1 MILFRD
7 KKLSNIFSYLKEK
20 NFSELPDLKKAEL
33 NQLYIEGLLLETET
47 DEAKLLN
54 ELFNL
59 VKNDQVIIVF

>member
-1 MILFRD
+1 M
-7 KKLSNIFSYLKEK
+7 KEK
-20 NFSELPDLKKAEL
+20 NFSDLSDLKKAEL

-59 VKNDQVIIVF
+59 VKNDQVRKSLNLNDNKKNF